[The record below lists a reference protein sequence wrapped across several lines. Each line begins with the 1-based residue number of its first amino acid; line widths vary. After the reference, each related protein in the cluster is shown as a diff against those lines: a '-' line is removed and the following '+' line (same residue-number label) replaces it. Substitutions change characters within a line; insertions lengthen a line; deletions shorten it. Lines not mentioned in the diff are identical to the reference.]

1 MPKIPTV
8 GEYSAADI
16 RTAVIETGG
25 SVPTTEYSWDQL
37 VAAAEW
43 SRFDPAYL
51 DGATSKAGITS
62 AGQFRGYP
70 RDMYGNDARS
80 GSFQKQCSGDGVG
93 SWHTYTVPA
102 NTYYSFVDKAT
113 ANSLAEADVATNG
126 QNYANTVSGGFCTW
140 YSDEFTGTYYKE
152 GCGYRGVG
160 SSITH
165 TIAAG
170 AKSSTISKDNANDL
184 AIAEMNSVG
193 QSAANT
199 MGYCTWYSEYRGD
212 SIQRNDCGSG
222 TGSYVWVEAGENEFS
237 STSSLADANAQ
248 RDAWMQGQANA
259 NGTCTSPLPTPNGSI
274 FNASIISDPTHGTV
288 ARFFVGH
295 TNKPSDPNVVLL
307 YGYEITTGNSPVYI
321 ANASG
326 SGWIGAEFWL
336 KSGDKGYAWAQF
348 YNTATSELSIQLYT
362 VIDFD
367 NA

>member
-25 SVPTTEYSWDQL
+25 SVPTLEYSWDQL

-113 ANSLAEADVATNG
+113 ANSLAEADVAANG
-126 QNYANTVSGGFCTW
+126 QNYANSVSGGFCTW

-184 AIAEMNSVG
+184 AIAEMNTVG
-193 QSAANT
+193 QSAANST
-199 MGYCTWYSEYRGD
+199 GYCTWYSEYRGD
-212 SIQRNDCGSG
+212 GIQRNDCGSG
-222 TGSYVWVEAGENEFS
+222 TGSYVWVEAGENAFS
-237 STSSLADANAQ
+237 STSSLADAHAQ

-259 NGTCTSPLPTPNGSI
+259 NGTCS
-274 FNASIISDPTHGTV
+274 SDEIPYPSLTLLSWEIGIPGFGGYV
-288 ARFFVGH
+288 AKIKVSG
-295 TNKPSDPNVVLL
+295 KPSDPTIQIAASYSVSSGGSVVHAAI
-307 YGYEITTGNSPVYI
+307 YGPDVDGSYI
-321 ANASG
+321 LERGFDVHSSG
-326 SGWIGAEFWL
+326 TLSVIFFRAGEPGAKTSTIFL
-336 KSGDKGYAWAQF
+336 
-348 YNTATSELSIQLYT
+348 NTMDA
-362 VIDFD
+362 
-367 NA
+367 